1 MIESKFQIQLIS
13 GELFDL
19 LDPDPAL
26 LNADEILVPLS
37 SLFRWCGRTSV
48 PWTVLDHSYLCVVA
62 ANKSGWDITQPGLL
76 RALALHDA
84 HEAFISDIP
93 SPVKALLGLRLKELE
108 ARLDACISARFN
120 TDLLLFRDEI
130 KQFDETALVAEAELL
145 LPNQPRASWIEPIRD
160 KLDPSLIALMRNLIM
175 PIKDMK
181 GRGIHL
187 RGIIDENLS
196 DKNVSIN

>member
-1 MIESKFQIQLIS
+1 MTESKFQIQLIS

-19 LDPDPAL
+19 LEPDPAL
-26 LNADEILVPLS
+26 LTMDEILVPLS
-37 SLFRWCGRTSV
+37 SMFRWCGRTSV
-48 PWTVLDHSYLCVVA
+48 PWTVLDHTYLCVVA
-62 ANKSGWDITQPGLL
+62 ANKAGWDIVQPGLL

-93 SPVKALLGLRLKELE
+93 TPVKALLGLQLRELE
-108 ARLDACISARFN
+108 KRLDACISARFN

-145 LPNQPRASWIEPIRD
+145 LPSHPAASWIDPIRD
-160 KLDPSLIALMRNLIM
+160 RLDPSLLALMRNLIM

-181 GRGIHL
+181 DRGIQL
-187 RGIIDENLS
+187 RGIISENLP
-196 DKNVSIN
+196 DKNISIN